1 MSKKKTIIR
10 LLYDECTTLPKSKG
24 NGQLIRKVS
33 VDENDRIVRYNL
45 AYINHNLCQL
55 DNGRVLGYDNAH
67 NYHHKHYMSREEP
80 IKFINYEEIE
90 KCFQG
95 EFEVL
100 HEKAKMHKKTHNLH

>member
-1 MSKKKTIIR
+1 MSKKKTKQKSNR

-33 VDENDRIVRYNL
+33 INEDNEITRYSL
-45 AYINHNLCQL
+45 AYINHTICYD

-67 NYHHKHYMSREEP
+67 DYHHKHDMGNVEP
-80 IKFINYEEIE
+80 VKFVNFDEIE
-90 KCFQG
+90 KRFQK

-100 HEKAKMHKKTHNLH
+100 YEKVKKRKKI